1 MWHAC
6 AVHHLKD
13 RRKQLAF
20 IQCMLRFLFTVH
32 PQQHHPCFQLVFVF
46 HFPTSSTRPGLR
58 EAPSACAAITH
69 NIDNIDAMSSCATGR
84 QGEPSPA
91 KAKAFINITILI
103 CKRRPAVVGEGRKKN
118 KRVEASSWSS
128 SQCRRYPNVG
138 S

>member
-1 MWHAC
+1 MARLCGPPPERPQKAACFHPVHAQ
-6 AVHHLKD
+6 V
-13 RRKQLAF
+13 
-20 IQCMLRFLFTVH
+20 
-32 PQQHHPCFQLVFVF
+32 PF
-46 HFPTSSTRPGLR
+46 HRPSPTTSPLLPIGFSPSSTRPGLR